1 MRNTKMT
8 SEFDHDWNDVSVFE
22 KLPVHKTRKK
32 AQKRDDWKQA
42 ARRRDHDRKAQ
53 RKAKHMTQEKWY
65 A

>member
-1 MRNTKMT
+1 MRNKTMT
-8 SEFDHDWNDVSVFE
+8 SEFDHDWNDLSVFE

-32 AQKRDDWKQA
+32 AQKRDDWK
-42 ARRRDHDRKAQ
+42 RDRQAQ

>member
-32 AQKRDDWKQA
+32 AQKRDDWK
-42 ARRRDHDRKAQ
+42 RDRKAQ
-53 RKAKHMTQEKWY
+53 RKAKQMTQEKWY